1 MPLEAK
7 TTQLELDGR
16 WGLEELSDTIKDYI
30 QLYGFAYS
38 LIPDLSSAKQSEI
51 NYIYGK
57 FPWRGGFST
66 VNFFNQL
73 FHKIPQGLRP
83 EVKKIQYAS
92 PGFIELTE
100 LLAAATIVATIVG
113 AICRSIKSV
122 HDLYR
127 DIQKASIAHKLS
139 QINLANEEL
148 NATEKQLE
156 FCERSSNSLIKA
168 FDLTKDQENLINQ
181 RAHGNPIMKLKILLS
196 VYRRAYPLAEKQSE
210 KKLKISGK
218 EKSQSN

>member
-1 MPLEAK
+1 MQLQAK

-16 WGLEELSDTIKDYI
+16 WGLEELSDITKDYI

-38 LIPDLSSAKQSEI
+38 LIPDLTQARNEEI
-51 NYIYGK
+51 DYIYGK

-100 LLAAATIVATIVG
+100 LLAAATIVAGIVG
-113 AICRSIKSV
+113 AICKSIKHV

-127 DIQKASIAHKLS
+127 DIQKASIDHELS
-139 QINLANEEL
+139 KINLANEEL
-148 NATEKQLE
+148 KATEKQLA
-156 FCERSSNSLIKA
+156 FCESSAQKLIKA
-168 FDLTKDQENLINQ
+168 FELTDEQEKLINQ
-181 RAHGNPIMKLKILLS
+181 RARGNPVMKLKILLS

-210 KKLKISGK
+210 KKLKITGK
-218 EKSQSN
+218 EK

>member
-16 WGLEELSDTIKDYI
+16 WGLEELSDITKDYI

-38 LIPDLSSAKQSEI
+38 LVPDLSQARKEEI
-51 NYIYGK
+51 DYIYGK

-73 FHKIPQGLRP
+73 FHKIPQNLRP

-100 LLAAATIVATIVG
+100 LLAAATIVAGIVG
-113 AICRSIKSV
+113 AICTSIKTV
-122 HDLYR
+122 HNLYR
-127 DIQKASIAHKLS
+127 DIQKASVEHELS
-139 QINLANEEL
+139 KINLANEEL
-148 NATEKQLE
+148 KATEKQLA
-156 FCERSSNSLIKA
+156 FCEQSSKSLIKA
-168 FDLTKDQENLINQ
+168 FELTEEQEKLINQ
-181 RAHGNPIMKLKILLS
+181 RAHGNPVMKLKILLS

-210 KKLKISGK
+210 KKLKITGK
-218 EKSQSN
+218 EK